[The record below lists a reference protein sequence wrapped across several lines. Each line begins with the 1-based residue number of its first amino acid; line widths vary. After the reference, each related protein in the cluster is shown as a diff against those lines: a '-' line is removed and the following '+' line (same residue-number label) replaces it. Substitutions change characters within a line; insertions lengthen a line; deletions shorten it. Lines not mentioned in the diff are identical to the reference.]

1 MYADPRRETKRR
13 SPLVVSKRRIPTRG
27 DPPGF
32 FISQMVMT
40 ISMQKIVI
48 KKAAVG
54 LVQAIQLRFMS
65 FSFYPACVVF
75 TVRFEGY
82 MFFHLL
88 VNLLIPLK
96 SAGHKFNHEILSK
109 QQKEFLFH

>member
-1 MYADPRRETKRR
+1 
-13 SPLVVSKRRIPTRG
+13 
-27 DPPGF
+27 
-32 FISQMVMT
+32 
-40 ISMQKIVI
+40 MQKIMI

-65 FSFYPACVVF
+65 FSFLFLSPLAWFLQC
-75 TVRFEGY
+75 FEGY

-96 SAGHKFNHEILSK
+96 SAGHKFNHEIISNCERISMSLTPHK
-109 QQKEFLFH
+109 AAG